1 MRHITHGDL
10 MELKDWHH
18 LMGMALNDFFS
29 GTSYEVRVE
38 EDISKKKQI
47 LDVLI
52 VRRGEGNPP
61 DELPDGFE
69 ELAAHNLLS
78 YKSMHEPF
86 DGWAGDELL
95 GHFVD
100 YRKQVSPSLKK
111 LLPKKDFRLY
121 AVSTRY
127 PKKLA
132 EQVRFEPVWGRGV

>member
-1 MRHITHGDL
+1 M
-10 MELKDWHH
+10 
-18 LMGMALNDFFS
+18 
-29 GTSYEVRVE
+29 
-38 EDISKKKQI
+38 
-47 LDVLI
+47 LI
-52 VRRGEGNPP
+52 VRRKEGNPP

-86 DGWAGDELL
+86 DDWAGDEPL

-132 EQVRFEPVWGRGV
+132 EQVRFEPVGEGVYDILWGVRKIRFIVTSRIPKEKRNALWLMFSAV